1 MPTDHPRT
9 RTRPYVLIS
18 AAMSLDGYL
27 DDTSNQRLRLSN
39 PDDFDRVDA
48 VRADYDAILVGATTV
63 RRDNPRLLIG
73 SPTRRAH
80 RLAQGRPEHP
90 TKITLT
96 TKGLDPSLAFFT
108 TAGDKIVYCP
118 QPALPT
124 LEKELADVADVTA
137 AGDPLDLALILDD
150 LADRGIRTL
159 MVEGGGTIL
168 TQFLTQD
175 LVDEIHLAIAPFF
188 VGEAAAPRFVGR
200 GTFPQNATHRMHV
213 AEVRQIGDVALVRYL
228 AGHRG

>member
-1 MPTDHPRT
+1 MPTDRT
-9 RTRPYVLIS
+9 PAGTRPYVLIS
-18 AAMSLDGYL
+18 AAISLDGYL

-48 VRADYDAILVGATTV
+48 VRADCDAILVGATTI
-63 RRDNPRLLIG
+63 RRDNPRLLIA

-80 RLAQGRPEHP
+80 RAAQGRPEHP

-118 QPALPT
+118 QPALPA
-124 LEKELADVADVTA
+124 LKKELADVADVTTT
-137 AGDPLDLALILDD
+137 GNPLDLGLILDD
-150 LADRGIRTL
+150 LAGRGIRTL
-159 MVEGGGTIL
+159 MVEGGGTIH

-188 VGEAAAPRFVGR
+188 VGEPGAPRFVGH
-200 GTFPQNATHRMHV
+200 GTFPHNPARRMHI
-213 AEVRQIGDVALVRYL
+213 AEVRQIGDIALVRYL
-228 AGHRG
+228 AAHRR